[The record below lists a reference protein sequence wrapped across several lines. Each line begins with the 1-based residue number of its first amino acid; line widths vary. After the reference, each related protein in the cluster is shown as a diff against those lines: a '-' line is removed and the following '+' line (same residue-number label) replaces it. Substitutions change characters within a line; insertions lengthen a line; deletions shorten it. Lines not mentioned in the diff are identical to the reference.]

1 MKNKITAF
9 ILVVFFLFSGCDTT
23 VKEVSKKPSSS
34 GSTLE
39 MIVISDK
46 DVWNGITGD
55 AVREY
60 FKQDQPGLG
69 QSEPMFDVRQL
80 PFKKFNELFQKHRSL
95 LMLEIQE
102 DKKPQSI
109 YKADVWSQPQF
120 VVKLI
125 APDKP
130 ALKKLLEQEKEK
142 IRQVFYKAERKRI
155 KKAYRKLNQRDLAND
170 IRRKMNIS
178 MVVPEGFYI
187 AKLQKDFLWLR
198 REPAKMSQGILI
210 YTQPYV
216 DTMQFYPDRILER
229 RDSVTK
235 KFIPGPVS
243 GSYMSTER
251 LLRPYAKDVKFNNEF
266 AVELRG
272 LWQTENYQMG
282 GPFLN
287 ITTYDQKNKR
297 LVTMDGFVYHPNK
310 PKRNYLMQLDGIIHS
325 VKFVEDK
332 EAGEKPQVTD
342 NKDSNNK

>member
-1 MKNKITAF
+1 MKNIITTFIIIAAF
-9 ILVVFFLFSGCDTT
+9 SFSACDTT
-23 VKEVSKKPSSS
+23 VNEVSKKPSSS

-39 MIVISDK
+39 MVVISEDH
-46 DVWNGITGD
+46 VWNGIIGD
-55 AVREY
+55 AVQEY
-60 FKQDQPGLG
+60 FSQDQPGLG

-80 PFKKFNELFQKHRSL
+80 PFKQFSEIFQKHRNL
-95 LMLEIQE
+95 LILEIQE
-102 DKKPQSI
+102 GKQSQSI
-109 YKADVWSQPQF
+109 YKENVWSQPQF

-125 APDKP
+125 APEKA
-130 ALKKLLEQEKEK
+130 ALKKLVEKEKEK
-142 IRQVFYKAERKRI
+142 IHQAFYKAERKRI
-155 KKAYRKLNQRDLAND
+155 KKAYRKLDQKDLANK

-198 REPAKMSQGILI
+198 REPAKMSQGIMI

-216 DTMQFYPDRILER
+216 DTMQFYPDRILDR

-235 KFIPGPVS
+235 KFIPGPVK

-251 LLRPYAKDVKFNNEF
+251 LLRPYTKDVRFNKKF
-266 AVELRG
+266 AVEVRG
-272 LWQTENYQMG
+272 LWQTENFQMG

-287 ITTYDQKNKR
+287 ITTYDEKNNR

-325 VKFVEDK
+325 VKFVGDEK
-332 EAGEKPQVTD
+332 AGEKQQVTD
-342 NKDSNNK
+342 KKVNSNE